1 MPSAATERGAAV
13 SPGFRLS
20 EKAVTVMKEVLFSPY
35 MGVYLLTINLLAF
48 AAVAADKRRAQKG
61 RWRIPEATLLL
72 LAALGGSPAFLLAM
86 YLFHHKTRKAKF
98 FIGVPL
104 LLLLQLLLLLWLWFR
119 LP

>member
-1 MPSAATERGAAV
+1 MPSAAAERGAAV

-86 YLFHHKTRKAKF
+86 YLFRHKTRKAKF

>member
-1 MPSAATERGAAV
+1 MPSAAAERGAAV

-61 RWRIPEATLLL
+61 RWRIPEA
-72 LAALGGSPAFLLAM
+72 S
-86 YLFHHKTRKAKF
+86 
-98 FIGVPL
+98 
-104 LLLLQLLLLLWLWFR
+104 
-119 LP
+119 